1 MSSLVMVKQWDKI
14 LAEVLP
20 QTLSALFFKEPV
32 FSHIAPLPLLSLTL
46 ASHLASELLQ
56 ELASCLLLPF
66 LPSVCSQH
74 SSQSHPSAS
83 SQQPPLLPLLCSGLP
98 IGSHLTQDQRLC
110 FLSSSPYTSFF
121 SVLSSPATVA
131 SMVTP
136 ARPACSCLRAFALAL
151 PSACN
156 PFLHFP
162 QVLA

>member
-74 SSQSHPSAS
+74 CSQSHPSAS
-83 SQQPPLLPLLCSGLP
+83 SQQPPAPATPLLR
-98 IGSHLTQDQRLC
+98 ITHW
-110 FLSSSPYTSFF
+110 
-121 SVLSSPATVA
+121 
-131 SMVTP
+131 
-136 ARPACSCLRAFALAL
+136 L
-151 PSACN
+151 PSHSGPKTVVLTTTGSAFSL
-156 PFLHFP
+156 PHLILVSSLSFP
-162 QVLA
+162 LQPQWPPW